1 MAQNVTIAGAS
12 YPDVPAIEVPK
23 TGGGT
28 ALFSDPSDVTAGD
41 SDVALGKVYM
51 NSAGELRSGALVVAD
66 AITVSIASFNS
77 LPKTVSNAAITADHI
92 ATHLEV
98 GTPTAQVGEWTVT
111 TAAGSVTISGTI
123 SGSTTA
129 QLVLVKSGAT
139 V

>member
-12 YPDVPAIEVPK
+12 YTGVPAINVPK

-28 ALFSDPSDVTAGD
+28 AVFLDGSDMV
-41 SDVALGKVYM
+41 L
-51 NSAGELRSGALVVAD
+51 
-66 AITVSIASFNS
+66 TVNIASFNS
-77 LPKTVSNAAITADHI
+77 LPQTVSNAAITAEHI

-98 GTPTAQVGEWTVT
+98 GTPTAMVGEWTVT